1 MEITQLRHAYPEP
14 AGFYMSRPNGYGEYT
29 LLHFFNSVE
38 IRIGNQVIKTEPH
51 AVILYNI
58 GTPQYFKSEGPL
70 VHDWLHFTGDLPAFI
85 GEGALQPDTI
95 YYPRPHAFITQMIR
109 ELESEFY
116 GDLPGKERLLQL
128 KGEELFLKL
137 DRAVSCPPA
146 AEISKETEKA
156 LRYLRGEM
164 FSSLKTDW
172 TVEEMAKRVA
182 MSPSRIYPVYKKVY
196 GISPMADLINARINS
211 AKNML
216 AVGEEKV
223 EEIAWNLGYQNTTHF
238 IRQFKQK
245 VGCTPAQYRKEQK
258 SDVEAEDRNFRWK

>member
-1 MEITQLRHAYPEP
+1 MFLVNITQLRHAYPEK
-14 AGFYMSRPNGYGEYT
+14 AGFYISRPNGYGEYT

-38 IRIGNQVIKTEPH
+38 ILVGDRIIKTEPH
-51 AVILYNI
+51 AVILYDI
-58 GTPQYFKSEGPL
+58 DTVQYFKSKGPL
-70 VHDWLHFTGDLPAFI
+70 VHDWMHFSGELPEFI
-85 GEGALQPDTI
+85 GNSDFKLDTV
-95 YYPRPHAFITQMIR
+95 YYPCPHTFITQLIR

-116 GDLPGKERLLQL
+116 GDSPEKERLLQL
-128 KGEELFLKL
+128 KTEELFIKLK
-137 DRAVSCPPA
+137 RAVNSLPTP
-146 AEISKETEKA
+146 EISKETEKA

-164 FSSLKTDW
+164 FSTLKTNW

-182 MSPSRIYPVYKKVY
+182 ISPSRIYPLYKKVY

-223 EEIAWNLGYQNTTHF
+223 EDIAWNLGYQNTTHF

-245 VGCTPAQYRKEQK
+245 VGCTPARYRKEQR
-258 SDVEAEDRNFRWK
+258 AERR